1 MDWVTGLGATAM
13 LKRLRGQLSLA
24 IAVPLL
30 VAMALMSLFTN
41 LFASRA
47 FDEYVERQ
55 ELSRSQT
62 IADDLAAQFN
72 SLKGGWDGD
81 FLHTIGMYS
90 LYGGY
95 LIKVY
100 NAAGDLVW
108 DAEDHDMTLCWQI
121 MDEISARMEQAR
133 RVGAFATRTY
143 DLKKGDGIVGKVA
156 VSYYAPFFYSEDD
169 HRFVGA
175 LDTAFLVIG
184 LASGAAALLLGGLL
198 ARRIA
203 RPVAEAAASARRI
216 AGGDYAVRLSERA
229 DSEELRG
236 LVCAINHLS
245 AALDKQEKLRKRL
258 TTDIAHELRTPIAAV
273 TLYLEAMRDGLW
285 QATPERLAQCHDEMT
300 RLGALV
306 GELQQLANVESE
318 SPRLTLTPVDL
329 RSAADA
335 VAETLAAEAAAKR
348 QTIVVEGMAKPVP
361 ADTARMRQVL
371 LNLASNAV
379 KYTPEGGHIRLV
391 VADSPE
397 AVVVRVIDDGV
408 GVDAAELPL
417 IFERFY
423 RVDGSRDRRT
433 GGAGI
438 GLTIARGIVEAHGG
452 TLTAE
457 SEPGKGSCFTVRIPR
472 QAATCAD

>member
-1 MDWVTGLGATAM
+1 MP
-13 LKRLRGQLSLA
+13 KRLRGQLSLA

-30 VAMALMSLFTN
+30 LAVALMSLLTN
-41 LFASRA
+41 LFSSHA
-47 FDEYVERQ
+47 FDDYVQQQ

-62 IADDLAAQFN
+62 IADDLASQFD
-72 SLKGGWDGD
+72 SLKGGWDDG

-90 LYGGY
+90 LYSGY

-100 NAAGDLVW
+100 NNAGDLVW
-108 DAEDHDMTLCWQI
+108 DAENHDMTLCWQI

-156 VSYYAPFFYSEDD
+156 VRYYAPFFYSEAD

-175 LDTAFLVIG
+175 LDTAFLVIA
-184 LASGAAALLLGGLL
+184 LACGAAALLLGRLL

-203 RPVAEAAASARRI
+203 RPVAEAAAGARRI
-216 AGGDYAVRLSERA
+216 AGGDYGVQLREKA

-236 LVCAINHLS
+236 LICAINHLS
-245 AALDKQEKLRKRL
+245 AALDTQEKLRKRL

-285 QATPERLAQCHDEMT
+285 EVTPERLAQCHSEMA

-318 SPRLTLTPVDL
+318 SPRLVLVPVDL
-329 RSAADA
+329 RAVADA
-335 VAETLAAEAAAKR
+335 VAESLAAEAAAKR
-348 QTIVVEGMAKPVP
+348 QSVEVEGAAEPVP
-361 ADTARMRQVL
+361 ADDARMRQVL

-379 KYTPEGGHIRLV
+379 KYTPEGGHIRLAV
-391 VADSPE
+391 TDSPE
-397 AVVVRVIDDGV
+397 AAAVRVIDDGV
-408 GVDAAELPL
+408 GVTAAELPL

-423 RVDGSRDRRT
+423 RVDGSRNRRT

-438 GLTIARGIVEAHGG
+438 GLTIAWGIVEAHGG

-457 SEPGKGSCFTVRIPR
+457 SEPGKGSCFTMRIPR
-472 QAATCAD
+472 QQGRATATAEATESLP